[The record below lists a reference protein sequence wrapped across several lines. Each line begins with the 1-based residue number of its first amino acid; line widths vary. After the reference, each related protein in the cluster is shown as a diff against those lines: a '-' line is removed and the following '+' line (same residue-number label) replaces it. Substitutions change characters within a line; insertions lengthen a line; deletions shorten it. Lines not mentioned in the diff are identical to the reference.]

1 MTPPQLASKDNTY
14 PRPCQAAQHKAQ
26 PCRAEPRRCSWHLI
40 CDASPRGLMVSC
52 SHGHARALRLS
63 CSRTLKRMLSC
74 SHALLLSCS
83 HALVLSWTCSRALA
97 RVLSWACSRALMLSC
112 SRALARTLASCSRA
126 LMVML
131 SCSCSRT
138 LMACSRVLMLSCS
151 HALMVSCSHA
161 LVLSWSCY
169 HALACLLSR
178 QRERDQ
184 EHEEQGFIRTRV
196 KITKAR
202 EHESDTRAHGT
213 RACTRA
219 GEEEIKR
226 WCGSTGSRAWE
237 HEL

>member
-1 MTPPQLASKDNTY
+1 MLSY
-14 PRPCQAAQHKAQ
+14 SQAHA
-26 PCRAEPRRCSWHLI
+26 LV
-40 CDASPRGLMVSC
+40 LSC
-52 SHGHARALRLS
+52 SFALVLSCSRALMDMLSCS
-63 CSRTLKRMLSC
+63 CSRTLMSMLSC
-74 SHALLLSCS
+74 SHSLISCSCSLLSR
-83 HALVLSWTCSRALA
+83 HALMLSWSCSRALA
-97 RVLSWACSRALMLSC
+97 RVLSWACSRA
-112 SRALARTLASCSRA
+112 
-126 LMVML
+126 
-131 SCSCSRT
+131 
-138 LMACSRVLMLSCS
+138 LMLSCS

-169 HALACLLSR
+169 HLACLLSR

>member
-63 CSRTLKRMLSC
+63 CSRTLMRMLSC

-83 HALVLSWTCSRALA
+83 HALVLSWTC
-97 RVLSWACSRALMLSC
+97 CSHALMLSC
-112 SRALARTLASCSRA
+112 SCSRTLESCSHA

-131 SCSCSRT
+131 SCSCSCT
-138 LMACSRVLMLSCS
+138 LMGML
-151 HALMVSCSHA
+151 SCSHA